1 MIYLDLSAKKYVD
14 VADFDP
20 FWEESVRTGPT
31 TASQVGKNPRGF
43 LEHTKIFFN
52 RWLSQFRAGPA
63 VEPDF
68 KLIPQ
73 WSYRPRPNP
82 WQKERKTQN
91 SPLSSSKLERLSR
104 PDSSRE
110 YHRESPLSSSK
121 SKKILFRSDS
131 KSKFDLQLNLRRS
144 RPLYALNEKNTRADG
159 TSLSL
164 WSRRW
169 LLSPS
174 FTRTW
179 LLSPWS
185 RRTASSLWLRGIS
198 SLLCP
203 RRTPFSN
210 EIKWLL
216 PPIPLW
222 SRGTLSSNEVKWLL
236 PPWENRGYYRLDQH
250 EPHLRS
256 DQKSRYLE
264 EDRRTETYREKY
276 RQGLV
281 TARSIYNFDSRS
293 RITHEFLEY
302 EDDYDLP

>member
-1 MIYLDLSAKKYVD
+1 
-14 VADFDP
+14 
-20 FWEESVRTGPT
+20 
-31 TASQVGKNPRGF
+31 
-43 LEHTKIFFN
+43 
-52 RWLSQFRAGPA
+52 
-63 VEPDF
+63 
-68 KLIPQ
+68 
-73 WSYRPRPNP
+73 
-82 WQKERKTQN
+82 
-91 SPLSSSKLERLSR
+91 
-104 PDSSRE
+104 
-110 YHRESPLSSSK
+110 
-121 SKKILFRSDS
+121 
-131 KSKFDLQLNLRRS
+131 
-144 RPLYALNEKNTRADG
+144 
-159 TSLSL
+159 
-164 WSRRW
+164 
-169 LLSPS
+169 
-174 FTRTW
+174 
-179 LLSPWS
+179 
-185 RRTASSLWLRGIS
+185 
-198 SLLCP
+198 LLCP